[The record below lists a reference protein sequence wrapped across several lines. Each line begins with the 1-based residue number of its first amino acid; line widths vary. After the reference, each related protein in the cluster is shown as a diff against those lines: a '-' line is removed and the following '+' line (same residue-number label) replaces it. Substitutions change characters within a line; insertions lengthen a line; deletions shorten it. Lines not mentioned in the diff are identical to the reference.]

1 MYIGEFDGFGRNPI
15 FIHSAKIGNFD
26 VSCEIVQ
33 NHLKAIEKSPFVKFA
48 QVPLTPPPA
57 HLPLP
62 YRSLTLSPCRK
73 TRQLILID

>member
-48 QVPLTPPPA
+48 QVLVSHPSPNAPSSPL
-57 HLPLP
+57 H
-62 YRSLTLSPCRK
+62 
-73 TRQLILID
+73 I